1 MRDLDEKTAKQRR
14 EIAPLCA
21 TNPKSLPRASV
32 MTSSSELP

>member
-1 MRDLDEKTAKQRR
+1 MRDLDEKSAEQRR

-21 TNPKSLPRASV
+21 PNRKSLFTPSV